1 MSPMKREAGHRN
13 QDYTDTMSVGRL
25 ARRWHLTRAEVRHML
40 GRGMLSF
47 VQIRGKFRVPR
58 EEIER
63 YENSYR
69 ENVCHENSCQSEP
82 LDSLCVE

>member
-13 QDYTDTMSVGRL
+13 QDYSDTMSVGRL

-63 YENSYR
+63 YENSCR
-69 ENVCHENSCQSEP
+69 ENSCQSEP